1 MRFASWRQRR
11 RFIEAARLLFHI
23 RGANASFLLE
33 KHLKL
38 CYNKTKKG
46 GGKMKKIY
54 SKIPAMIGMLVTMIG
69 VVLLIGAFIISNNEV
84 EPESGVSR
92 SFALAILALITAL
105 CSLIF
110 YLIDAVLSVIKVF
123 KNINPV
129 FNGVL
134 ALVIVVTIPVIFARN
149 NLPDIRIAI
158 CAVTIFVFEIISVI
172 KHIQLMMND
181 KQKQNIE

>member
-1 MRFASWRQRR
+1 
-11 RFIEAARLLFHI
+11 
-23 RGANASFLLE
+23 
-33 KHLKL
+33 
-38 CYNKTKKG
+38 
-46 GGKMKKIY
+46 MKKIY
-54 SKIPAMIGMLVTMIG
+54 SKIPAMIGMLITIIG
-69 VVLLIGAFIISNNEV
+69 AGLLIGSFIISNNEV

-158 CAVTIFVFEIISVI
+158 CAVTIFVFEIIYCSKDILFLFESISYKISFSTIYFVFSAATVI
-172 KHIQLMMND
+172 DFNNTQFENEEL
-181 KQKQNIE
+181 IETTDAGMEI

>member
-1 MRFASWRQRR
+1 
-11 RFIEAARLLFHI
+11 
-23 RGANASFLLE
+23 
-33 KHLKL
+33 
-38 CYNKTKKG
+38 
-46 GGKMKKIY
+46 MKKIY
-54 SKIPAMIGMLVTMIG
+54 SKIPAVIGMLITMIG

-92 SFALAILALITAL
+92 SFALAILALTTAL

-110 YLIDAVLSVIKVF
+110 YLIDAVLSVIKAF
-123 KNINPV
+123 KKIHPI
-129 FNGVL
+129 FNGTM
-134 ALVIVVTIPVIFARN
+134 ALIIISTVPIVFAKSG
-149 NLPDIRIAI
+149 LPDIRIAI

>member
-1 MRFASWRQRR
+1 
-11 RFIEAARLLFHI
+11 
-23 RGANASFLLE
+23 
-33 KHLKL
+33 
-38 CYNKTKKG
+38 
-46 GGKMKKIY
+46 MKKIY

-84 EPESGVSR
+84 ELESGASR
-92 SFALAILALITAL
+92 SFALAILGLITAL

-110 YLIDAVLSVIKVF
+110 YLIDAVLSVIKAF
-123 KNINPV
+123 KKIHPI
-129 FNGVL
+129 FNGTM
-134 ALVIVVTIPVIFARN
+134 ALIIISTVPIVFAKSG
-149 NLPDIRIAI
+149 LPDIRIAI

>member
-1 MRFASWRQRR
+1 M
-11 RFIEAARLLFHI
+11 
-23 RGANASFLLE
+23 
-33 KHLKL
+33 
-38 CYNKTKKG
+38 
-46 GGKMKKIY
+46 
-54 SKIPAMIGMLVTMIG
+54 
-69 VVLLIGAFIISNNEV
+69 
-84 EPESGVSR
+84 
-92 SFALAILALITAL
+92 ALTTAL

-158 CAVTIFVFEIISVI
+158 CAVTIFVFEIISVV
-172 KHIQLMMND
+172 KHIKLMIND
-181 KQKQNIE
+181 KQNIG

>member
-1 MRFASWRQRR
+1 
-11 RFIEAARLLFHI
+11 
-23 RGANASFLLE
+23 
-33 KHLKL
+33 
-38 CYNKTKKG
+38 
-46 GGKMKKIY
+46 MKKIY
-54 SKIPAMIGMLVTMIG
+54 SKIPAMIGMLITIIG
-69 VVLLIGAFIISNNEV
+69 AGLLIGSLIISNNEV
-84 EPESGVSR
+84 EPESCVSR

-158 CAVTIFVFEIISVI
+158 CAVTIFVFEIISVV
-172 KHIQLMMND
+172 KHIKLMIND